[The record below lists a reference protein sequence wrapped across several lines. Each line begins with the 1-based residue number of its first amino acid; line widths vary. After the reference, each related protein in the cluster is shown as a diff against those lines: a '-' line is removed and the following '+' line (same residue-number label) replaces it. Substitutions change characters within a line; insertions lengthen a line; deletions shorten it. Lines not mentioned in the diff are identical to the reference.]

1 MRIEGHT
8 FEHIAT
14 TLGYS
19 DRKSCYVAVMR
30 ALAAVKA
37 TPAAELAA
45 IEQQRLD
52 LAVIPVLQSLQDLA
66 GADTID
72 PTALSASVL
81 SLVRIQSQRAK
92 YVQVY
97 SSDASGAAH
106 VGGILEQL
114 LKGVMG
120 TGDTTDP
127 MTISEPVDDIEGEH
141 SGE

>member
-8 FEHIAT
+8 FEHIAN
-14 TLGYS
+14 TLHYH
-19 DRKSCYVAVMR
+19 DRSSCHKAIMT
-30 ALAAVKA
+30 ALAQVKT

-52 LAVIPVLQSLQDLA
+52 LAVIPVLQSLTKMA
-66 GADTID
+66 GQATID

-97 SSDASGAAH
+97 QSDASGAAH
-106 VGGILEQL
+106 VGGILSEL
-114 LKGVMG
+114 LRGVMS
-120 TGDTTDP
+120 TEDTSDP
-127 MTISEPVDDIEGEH
+127 MTISEPLDETEYQHDE
-141 SGE
+141 